1 MTWENAALVLA
12 GMVAP
17 VLIQLF
23 RLALEKGGINLRGV
37 GALAIAIVTSVALA
51 IAVLQMTGGFVG
63 VDDVF
68 AALAK
73 VLMVAEFVY
82 NVFKDKM
89 SDWLPSKLEG

>member
-12 GMVAP
+12 GLVAP
-17 VLIQLF
+17 ILIQLF
-23 RLALEKGGINLRGV
+23 RLVLEKGGINLKGV
-37 GALAIAIVTSVALA
+37 YALVISLVTSVALA

-63 VDDVF
+63 VEDVF

-82 NVFKDKM
+82 NAFKDRL
-89 SDWLPSKLEG
+89 SDWLPSKSEG